1 MASGAPRASG
11 RTSANDYREER
22 PRVSTNLKGERSDS
36 RKGPPSTTQSTFSN
50 VHKRSASG
58 NPRASSRNEEERR
71 FEARRVTERTFEAHL
86 ERAVPRNTSPER
98 SHRRNAPSESRAT
111 SKAPRHDTPEARQSR
126 AETPLGLSLLS
137 KSASRPR
144 N

>member
-22 PRVSTNLKGERSDS
+22 PRVSTNLKGERSDP